1 MDCDSITPAAR
12 IFNKNKY
19 YKYLSP
25 ITNKSQNYFALVCA
39 PTTPPALLRSPSHSL
54 SSIYTNCHKT
64 NTFVHSPFYILFLF
78 DTPLAHYCVPPH
90 LNVQKWVARD
100 SSTEEKE
107 KTKRKTKIE
116 RPKLSML
123 HSSLSHF

>member
-64 NTFVHSPFYILFLF
+64 NTFVHSPLYILFLF
-78 DTPLAHYCVPPH
+78 DTPLAHYCVPPYSVGPISAPSR
-90 LNVQKWVARD
+90 LSIDEILKKKSPFLRRKARD
-100 SSTEEKE
+100 SNQP
-107 KTKRKTKIE
+107 KTVTN
-116 RPKLSML
+116 
-123 HSSLSHF
+123 